1 MPSESKIITATTF
14 IDKVIEFILLEPNR
28 EKWSTDANIYEESRR
43 VRLHQLVVLIPLFL
57 PELAE
62 KQDIRSQLEMILS
75 GNFVHLRDD
84 SLYQDVFVEMVS
96 AIEDTGMWE
105 GALYKKLTTRDIE
118 HTVSKFIDFKC
129 KVQQLQWFNAG
140 IMEISYGY
148 YYPVMITDEISQSI
162 DTGMIDRFLSMVIS
176 PTKRSFRRTQL
187 IRDFGYPKADVF
199 ELEME
204 EDW

>member
-1 MPSESKIITATTF
+1 MPTESKIITATTF

-28 EKWSTDANIYEESRR
+28 KKWSTDAIIYEESRR
-43 VRLHQLVVLIPLFL
+43 VRLQQLVVLIPLFI

-62 KQDIRSQLEMILS
+62 MQDIRKQLEMILS
-75 GNFVHLRDD
+75 ANFVLLRDEAF
-84 SLYQDVFVEMVS
+84 YQDVFVEMVS

-129 KVQQLQWFNAG
+129 KVQQLRWFNAG

-148 YYPVMITDEISQSI
+148 SYPVMITDEIAQSI
-162 DTGMIDRFLSMVIS
+162 DTDLIDRFLSMVMS
-176 PTKRSFRRTQL
+176 PTKLSFRRTQL
-187 IRDFGYPKADVF
+187 IRDFGYPRADMYN
-199 ELEME
+199 LEMD